1 MVIVSYNDRFKKNKG
16 EMKVRLVC
24 KRITLLLVVALLATA
39 FSTGPAF
46 ASTTDCAILKVVWDD
61 ADLRIGQKGR
71 VTVLEETELYV
82 QKGEDLVVHKKLPQ
96 KGVYRVYSFKTNNN
110 TGLYGV
116 GGGFYI
122 KRDHNVLYET
132 PSKAKLAKLKACE
145 KKDEDSKDP
154 VVVAPENEGGF
165 LWKTEHNG
173 NTVYMLGSIH
183 IGSEE
188 FYPLN
193 SNIENAY
200 DASDYLAVE
209 ADIVNVDPDELTEI
223 LVKKAVYTDGS
234 TLEDH
239 LSDEMYLDLKEALSY
254 YGIAIEHVN
263 MYEPWYVNMLLEGLR
278 PMGLEYAP
286 ELGIDYH
293 FLAKATDEKKE
304 IIELE
309 GMEFQLNMFD
319 TFSKEIQ
326 FKLLETTLM
335 VEGNESLKE
344 LMDAWNTSDDEAIE
358 RIVLADGG
366 DNSPEYKEY
375 MAEMLDN
382 RNIGMADKIEQF
394 LVSGKKET
402 YFVVVGA
409 AHYFG
414 DMSIIKL
421 LEEKGYEIEKIQ

>member
-1 MVIVSYNDRFKKNKG
+1 MRLVFKKIA
-16 EMKVRLVC
+16 M
-24 KRITLLLVVALLATA
+24 LLVVALLASA
-39 FSTGPAF
+39 FSTGSAF
-46 ASTTDCAILKVVWDD
+46 ASTTDCSTLKVVWDD
-61 ADLRIGQKGR
+61 AELKMGQIGR
-71 VTVLEETELYV
+71 VTILDETELYLL
-82 QKGEDLVVHKKLPQ
+82 KGEDLAVHKTLPEN
-96 KGVYRVYSFKTNNN
+96 GVYRVYSFKTNNN

-116 GGGFYI
+116 GGGYYI

-145 KKDEDSKDP
+145 QKDEGPKDP

-165 LWKTEHNG
+165 LWKAEHNG

-193 SNIENAY
+193 SKIENAY

-209 ADIVNVDPDELTEI
+209 ADILNLDPDQLAET
-223 LVKKAVYTDGS
+223 LVEKAVYTDGS

-239 LSDEMYLDLKEALSY
+239 LSDEMYLDLKEALGY
-254 YGIAIEHVN
+254 YGIAIEYVN
-263 MYEPWYVNMLLEGLR
+263 MYEPWYVNMLLEGLK

-293 FLAKATDEKKE
+293 FLAKATNEDKE

-326 FKLLETTLM
+326 LKLLESTLT
-335 VEGNESLKE
+335 VEGTEGLKE

-358 RIVLADGG
+358 SILLADNG
-366 DNSPEYKEY
+366 DNSPEYQEY
-375 MAEMLDN
+375 MTEMLDN

-394 LVSGKKET
+394 LASDKKET

-421 LEEKGYEIEKIQ
+421 LEDKGYEVEKIQ